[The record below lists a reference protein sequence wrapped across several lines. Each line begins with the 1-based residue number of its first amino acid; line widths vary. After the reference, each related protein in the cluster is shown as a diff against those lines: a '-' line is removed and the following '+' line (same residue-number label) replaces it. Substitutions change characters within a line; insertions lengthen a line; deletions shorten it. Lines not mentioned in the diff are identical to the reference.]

1 MVCAGIARGNAYHRA
16 IGPVNRTGLNHN
28 KLRRLSAMQPFETVY
43 VDNVVVACDGTKT
56 GGHPRVFLNLS
67 AAGKIECPYCS
78 RTFILKGAESGATPK
93 QSTAHP

>member
-1 MVCAGIARGNAYHRA
+1 MVCAGIGRGNAYHRA
-16 IGPVNRTGLNHN
+16 IGLVNRTGLNHN

-93 QSTAHP
+93 PSTAHP